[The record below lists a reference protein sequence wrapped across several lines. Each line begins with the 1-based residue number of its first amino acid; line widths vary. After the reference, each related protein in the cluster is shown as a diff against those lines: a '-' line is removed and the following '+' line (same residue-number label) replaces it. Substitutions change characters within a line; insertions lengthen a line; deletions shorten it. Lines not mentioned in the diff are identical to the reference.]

1 MRLPFFKRA
10 ATFEHGI
17 HPAYHKETGSLPIRR
32 LPFAPRL
39 IVPLSQHIGKAAVC
53 CVNVGQEVLRGQLIA
68 TADGF
73 VSLPVHAPAT
83 GVVEAIG
90 LMPAANGKMVDS
102 ITIRVYEAD
111 GQEVQVRAPLDVDAL
126 DKKELLA
133 AIQATGIS
141 GFGGATFPAHVKLS
155 VPPETVIDTLVVN
168 GAECEPFLTCDH
180 RIMLE
185 RTQDLIRGIR
195 IAMKVSGAPRTIIG
209 VEDNKPDAIA
219 AIRAALRLEHVA
231 TERQTS
237 GAAASHLLPQ
247 TAGYA
252 SNVSEVSTDG
262 SITVKALE
270 TKYPQGAED
279 TIIYAL
285 LGREIPAGQRPAS
298 IGVLVSN
305 VMTLAYMGRLLPAG
319 EGIIERVLTV
329 AGPAVERPGNYI
341 VPIGT
346 PLRFLLEQVGARS
359 SANEIILGGPMMGMT
374 ISSLDVPVTKGTS
387 GVLAF
392 GREQVVPE
400 TPRTY
405 SCIKCG
411 ECLKVCPKFLNPSQL
426 GLLAAKREYEEMA
439 ERYNLDR
446 CFECGC
452 CSYVCPSHI
461 PLVQQFRIAKAVNR
475 ESAAKHPT
483 ETATK

>member
-17 HPAYHKETGSLPIRR
+17 HPAYHKETGGLPIKR
-32 LPFAPRL
+32 LAFAPRL
-39 IVPLSQHIGKAAVC
+39 IVPLSQHIGKPAVC
-53 CVNVGQEVLRGQLIA
+53 CVQVGQEVSRGQVIA

-102 ITIRVYEAD
+102 ITIRVYQAD
-111 GQEVQVRAPLDVDAL
+111 GQAVLVGEPRDFEHM

-133 AIQATGIS
+133 AIQDTGIS
-141 GFGGATFPAHVKLS
+141 GLGGATFPAHVKLS
-155 VPPETVIDTLVVN
+155 VPPETVIDTMVVN

-180 RIMLE
+180 RIMVE

-209 VEDNKPDAIA
+209 VEDNKPDAIE
-219 AIRAALRLEHVA
+219 AIRAALPA
-231 TERQTS
+231 
-237 GAAASHLLPQ
+237 
-247 TAGYA
+247 
-252 SNVSEVSTDG
+252 DG
-262 SITVKALE
+262 TITVQALE

-298 IGVLVSN
+298 IGVLVNN
-305 VMTLAYMGRLLPAG
+305 VMTLAYLGRLLPVG

-329 AGPAVERPGNYI
+329 AGPAVEKPGNYI

-346 PLRFLLEQVGARS
+346 PLRFLLEQVGAKS
-359 SANEIILGGPMMGMT
+359 SAKEVILGGPMMGMT

-392 GREQVVPE
+392 AEAQLADE
-400 TPRTY
+400 AQRTY
-405 SCIKCG
+405 TCVKCG
-411 ECLKVCPKFLNPSQL
+411 ECLNVCPRFLNPSQL
-426 GLLAAKREYEEMA
+426 GLLAAKREYAEMA

-461 PLVQQFRIAKAVNR
+461 PLVQQFRVAKAFNR
-475 ESAAKHPT
+475 EKTSA
-483 ETATK
+483 

>member
-1 MRLPFFKRA
+1 MRLPFVKRA
-10 ATFEHGI
+10 ATFAHGI

-53 CVNVGQEVLRGQLIA
+53 CVSVGQEVLRGQVIA

-102 ITIRVYEAD
+102 VTIRVYEAD
-111 GQEVQVRAPLDVDAL
+111 GQQILVSEPRDIDAL
-126 DKKELLA
+126 DKKQLLA
-133 AIQATGIS
+133 AIQQTGIS
-141 GFGGATFPAHVKLS
+141 GLGGATFPAHVKLS
-155 VPPETVIDTLVVN
+155 VPPDVVIDTMVVN

-180 RIMLE
+180 RIMVE
-185 RTQDLIRGIR
+185 RTQDLLRGIR
-195 IAMKVSGAPRTIIG
+195 IAMKVSGAPRTVIG

-219 AIRAALRLEHVA
+219 AIRAALPA
-231 TERQTS
+231 
-237 GAAASHLLPQ
+237 
-247 TAGYA
+247 
-252 SNVSEVSTDG
+252 DG
-262 SITVKALE
+262 SITVQALE

-298 IGVLVSN
+298 IGVLVNN
-305 VMTLAYMGRLLPAG
+305 VKTLAYLGRLLPAG
-319 EGIIERVLTV
+319 EGIVERVLTV
-329 AGPAVERPGNYI
+329 AGPGVQKPGNYI

-359 SANEIILGGPMMGMT
+359 NASEVILGGPMMGMT

-392 GREQVVPE
+392 GKAQVAEE
-400 TPRTY
+400 TPRVY
-405 SCIKCG
+405 PCIKCG
-411 ECLKVCPKFLNPSQL
+411 ECLNVCPKFLNPSQL
-426 GLLAAKREYEEMA
+426 GLLAAKREYAVMA
-439 ERYNLDR
+439 ESFNLDR

-475 ESAAKHPT
+475 ERAA
-483 ETATK
+483 A

>member
-1 MRLPFFKRA
+1 MRLPFLKRA
-10 ATFEHGI
+10 ATFAHGI

-39 IVPLSQHIGKAAVC
+39 IVPLSQHIGKAALC
-53 CVNVGQEVLRGQLIA
+53 CVSVGQEVLRGQVIA

-102 ITIRVYEAD
+102 VTIRVYEAD
-111 GQEVQVRAPLDVDAL
+111 GQQILVSEPRDIDAL
-126 DKKELLA
+126 DKKQLLA
-133 AIQATGIS
+133 AIQQTGIS
-141 GFGGATFPAHVKLS
+141 GLGGATFPAHVKLS
-155 VPPETVIDTLVVN
+155 VPPDVVIDTMVVN

-180 RIMLE
+180 RIMVE
-185 RTQDLIRGIR
+185 RTQDLLRGIR
-195 IAMKVSGAPRTIIG
+195 IAMKVSGAPRTVIG

-219 AIRAALRLEHVA
+219 AIRAALPA
-231 TERQTS
+231 
-237 GAAASHLLPQ
+237 
-247 TAGYA
+247 
-252 SNVSEVSTDG
+252 DG
-262 SITVKALE
+262 SITVQALE

-298 IGVLVSN
+298 IGVLVNN
-305 VMTLAYMGRLLPAG
+305 VMTLAYLGRLLPAG
-319 EGIIERVLTV
+319 EGIVERVLTV
-329 AGPAVERPGNYI
+329 AGPGVQKPGNYI

-359 SANEIILGGPMMGMT
+359 NASEVILGGPMMGMT

-392 GREQVVPE
+392 GKAQVAEE
-400 TPRTY
+400 TPRVY
-405 SCIKCG
+405 PCIKCG
-411 ECLKVCPKFLNPSQL
+411 ECLNVCPKFLNPSQL
-426 GLLAAKREYEEMA
+426 GLLAAKREYAVMA
-439 ERYNLDR
+439 ESFNLDR

-475 ESAAKHPT
+475 ERAA
-483 ETATK
+483 A

>member
-1 MRLPFFKRA
+1 MRLPFVKRA
-10 ATFEHGI
+10 ATFAHGI

-53 CVNVGQEVLRGQLIA
+53 CVSVGQEVLRGQVIA

-102 ITIRVYEAD
+102 VTIRVYEAD
-111 GQEVQVRAPLDVDAL
+111 GQQILVSEPRDIDAL
-126 DKKELLA
+126 DKKQLLA
-133 AIQATGIS
+133 AIQQTGIS
-141 GFGGATFPAHVKLS
+141 GLGGATFPAHVKLS
-155 VPPETVIDTLVVN
+155 VPPDVVIDTMVVN

-180 RIMLE
+180 RIMVE
-185 RTQDLIRGIR
+185 RTQDLLRGIR
-195 IAMKVSGAPRTIIG
+195 IAMKVSGAPRTVIG

-219 AIRAALRLEHVA
+219 AIRAALPA
-231 TERQTS
+231 
-237 GAAASHLLPQ
+237 
-247 TAGYA
+247 
-252 SNVSEVSTDG
+252 DG
-262 SITVKALE
+262 SITVQALE

-298 IGVLVSN
+298 IGVLVNN
-305 VMTLAYMGRLLPAG
+305 VMTLAYLGRLLPAG
-319 EGIIERVLTV
+319 EGIVERVLTV
-329 AGPAVERPGNYI
+329 AGPGVQKPGNYI

-359 SANEIILGGPMMGMT
+359 NASEVILGGPMMGMT

-392 GREQVVPE
+392 GKAQVAEE
-400 TPRTY
+400 TPRVY
-405 SCIKCG
+405 PCIKCG
-411 ECLKVCPKFLNPSQL
+411 ECLNVCPKFLNPSQL
-426 GLLAAKREYEEMA
+426 GLLAAKREYAVMA
-439 ERYNLDR
+439 ESFNLDR

-475 ESAAKHPT
+475 ERAA
-483 ETATK
+483 A

>member
-1 MRLPFFKRA
+1 MRLPFLKRA

-17 HPAYHKETGSLPIRR
+17 HPSYHKETGSLPIRR
-32 LPFAPRL
+32 LAFAPRL
-39 IVPLSQHIGKAAVC
+39 IVPLSQHIGKPAVC
-53 CVNVGQEVLRGQLIA
+53 CVNVGQEVLRGQVIA

-90 LMPAANGKMVDS
+90 LMPSANGKMVDS
-102 ITIRVYEAD
+102 ITIRVYQAD
-111 GQEVQVRAPLDVDAL
+111 GQAVQVSEPRDVDAM

-141 GFGGATFPAHVKLS
+141 GLGGATFPAHVKLS
-155 VPPETVIDTLVVN
+155 VPPEAVIDTLVVN

-180 RIMLE
+180 RIMVE
-185 RTQDLIRGIR
+185 RTQDLLRGIR
-195 IAMKVSGAPRTIIG
+195 IAMKISGAPRTIIG

-219 AIRAALRLEHVA
+219 AIQAALPA
-231 TERQTS
+231 
-237 GAAASHLLPQ
+237 
-247 TAGYA
+247 
-252 SNVSEVSTDG
+252 DG

-285 LGREIPAGQRPAS
+285 LGREIPAGQRPAA
-298 IGVLVSN
+298 IGVLVNN
-305 VMTLAYMGRLLPAG
+305 VMTLAYLGRLLPAG
-319 EGIIERVLTV
+319 EGIVERVLTV

-346 PLRFLLEQVGARS
+346 PLRFLLEQVGAHS
-359 SANEIILGGPMMGMT
+359 SAKEIILGGPMMGMT

-392 GREQVVPE
+392 AKAQLPKDATRV
-400 TPRTY
+400 Y

-411 ECLKVCPKFLNPSQL
+411 ECLKVCPKFLNPSHM
-426 GLLAAKREYEEMA
+426 GLLAAKREYEAMA

-475 ESAAKHPT
+475 EKAA
-483 ETATK
+483 A

>member
-32 LPFAPRL
+32 LAFAPRL
-39 IVPLSQHIGKAAVC
+39 VVPLSQHIGKPAVC
-53 CVNVGQEVLRGQLIA
+53 CVSVGQEVLRGQVIA

-83 GVVEAIG
+83 GIVEAIG
-90 LMPAANGKMVDS
+90 VMPAANGKMVDS
-102 ITIRVYEAD
+102 ITIRVYQAD
-111 GQEVQVRAPLDVDAL
+111 GQQVQVSAPRNVDAL
-126 DKKELLA
+126 DKKELLL
-133 AIQATGIS
+133 AIQQTGIS
-141 GFGGATFPAHVKLS
+141 GLGGATFPAHVKLS
-155 VPPETVIDTLVVN
+155 VPPDAVIDTLVVN

-180 RIMLE
+180 RIMVE
-185 RTQDLIRGIR
+185 RTQDLLRGIR
-195 IAMKVSGAPRTIIG
+195 YALKISGAPRAIIG

-219 AIRAALRLEHVA
+219 AIQAALPA
-231 TERQTS
+231 
-237 GAAASHLLPQ
+237 
-247 TAGYA
+247 
-252 SNVSEVSTDG
+252 DG

-285 LGREIPAGQRPAS
+285 LGREIPAGQRPAA
-298 IGVLVSN
+298 IGVLMNN
-305 VMTLAYMGRLLPAG
+305 VMTLAYLGRLLPAG
-319 EGIIERVLTV
+319 EGMIERVLTV
-329 AGPAVERPGNYI
+329 AGPGVEKPGNYI

-359 SANEIILGGPMMGMT
+359 SAKEIILGGPMMGMT

-392 GREQVVPE
+392 AKAQVTE
-400 TPRTY
+400 EAQRTY
-405 SCIKCG
+405 ACIKCG

-426 GLLAAKREYEEMA
+426 GLLAAKREYAEMA

-461 PLVQQFRIAKAVNR
+461 PLVQQFRVAKAVNR
-475 ESAAKHPT
+475 EKAA
-483 ETATK
+483 A

>member
-1 MRLPFFKRA
+1 MRLPFFHRA

-17 HPAYHKETGSLPIRR
+17 HPVYHKETGALPIRR
-32 LPFAPRL
+32 FPFAPKL
-39 IVPLSQHIGKAAVC
+39 IVLLSQHIGKPALC
-53 CVNVGQEVLRGQLIA
+53 CVRVGQEVLRGEVIA
-68 TADGF
+68 TADGMM
-73 VSLPVHAPAT
+73 SLPVHAPAT

-90 LMPAANGKMVDS
+90 LMPAANGKMVES
-102 ITIRVYEAD
+102 VTIRVYEAD
-111 GQEVQVRAPLDVDAL
+111 GQEVKVSAPRDIEAMDRE
-126 DKKELLA
+126 ELLA
-133 AIQATGIS
+133 AIQQTGIS
-141 GFGGATFPAHVKLS
+141 GLGGATFPAHVKLNA
-155 VPPETVIDTLVVN
+155 PADAVIDTMVVN

-180 RIMLE
+180 RVMVE
-185 RTQDLIRGIR
+185 RTQDLLRGIR
-195 IAMKVSGAPRTIIG
+195 IAMKVSGAPRTVIG

-219 AIRAALRLEHVA
+219 AIQAALRLQHISA
-231 TERQTS
+231 ERQIS

-252 SNVSEVSTDG
+252 SNVSEAPASG
-262 SITVKALE
+262 SITVQALE

-298 IGVLVSN
+298 IGVLVNN
-305 VMTLAYMGRLLPAG
+305 VMTLAYLGRLLPAG
-319 EGIIERVLTV
+319 EGMVERVLTV
-329 AGPAVERPGNYI
+329 AGPAVKKPGNYI

-346 PLRFLLEQVGARS
+346 PLRFVLEQAGARS
-359 SANEIILGGPMMGMT
+359 SASEVILGGPMMGMT

-392 GREQVVPE
+392 GKAAEA
-400 TPRTY
+400 PRVY

-411 ECLKVCPKFLNPSQL
+411 ECVNVCPKFLNPSQL
-426 GLLAAKREYEEMA
+426 GLLAAKREYALMA
-439 ERYNLDR
+439 EQFDLDR

-475 ESAAKHPT
+475 ERAPA
-483 ETATK
+483 

>member
-1 MRLPFFKRA
+1 MNMRLPFFHRA

-17 HPAYHKETGSLPIRR
+17 HPVYHKETGNLPIRR
-32 LPFAPRL
+32 FLFAPKL
-39 IVPLSQHIGKAAVC
+39 IVPLSQHIGKPALC
-53 CVNVGQEVLRGQLIA
+53 CVRVGQEVLRGEVIA
-68 TADGF
+68 TADGAM
-73 VSLPVHAPAT
+73 SLPVHAPAT

-90 LMPAANGKMVDS
+90 PMPSASGKMVES
-102 ITIRVYEAD
+102 ITLRVYEAD
-111 GQEVQVRAPLDVDAL
+111 GQEVRVSAPRDVDSL

-133 AIQATGIS
+133 AVQNTGIA
-141 GFGGATFPAHVKLS
+141 GLGGATFPAHVKLN
-155 VPPETVIDTLVVN
+155 VPQGTAIDTLVVN

-180 RIMLE
+180 RVMVE

-195 IAMKVSGAPRTIIG
+195 LAMKVSGAPRAVIG

-219 AIRAALRLEHVA
+219 AIQAALRLQHISAE
-231 TERQTS
+231 QQIS

-252 SNVSEVSTDG
+252 SNVSEVPTSGT
-262 SITVKALE
+262 ITVKALE

-279 TIIYAL
+279 TIVYAL

-298 IGVLVSN
+298 VGVLMNN
-305 VMTLAYMGRLLPAG
+305 VMTLAYLGRLLPAG
-319 EGIIERVLTV
+319 EGMVERVLTV
-329 AGPAVERPGNYI
+329 AGPAVQRPGNYI

-346 PLRFLLEQVGARS
+346 PLRFVLEQVGAAS
-359 SANEIILGGPMMGMT
+359 SASEVILGGPMMGMT

-392 GREQVVPE
+392 GKANEA
-400 TPRTY
+400 PRVRA
-405 SCIKCG
+405 CIKCG
-411 ECLKVCPKFLNPSQL
+411 ECVNVCPKFLNPSQL
-426 GLLAAKREYEEMA
+426 GLLAAKREYAAMA
-439 ERYNLDR
+439 EQYNLDR

-461 PLVQQFRIAKAVNR
+461 PLVQQFRIAKSFNR
-475 ESAAKHPT
+475 EKAA
-483 ETATK
+483 A

>member
-1 MRLPFFKRA
+1 MRLPFLKRA

-17 HPAYHKETGSLPIRR
+17 HPVYHKETGSLPIRR
-32 LPFAPRL
+32 LAFAPRL
-39 IVPLSQHIGKAAVC
+39 IVPLSQHIGKPAVC
-53 CVNVGQEVLRGQLIA
+53 CVNVGQEVLRGQVIA

-83 GVVEAIG
+83 GVVESIG
-90 LMPAANGKMVDS
+90 LMPSANGKMVDS
-102 ITIRVYEAD
+102 ITIRVYQAD
-111 GQEVQVRAPLDVDAL
+111 GQAVQVSEPRDIDAMN
-126 DKKELLA
+126 KQELLA

-141 GFGGATFPAHVKLS
+141 GLGGATFPAHVKLN
-155 VPPETVIDTLVVN
+155 VPPETKIDTLVVN

-180 RIMLE
+180 RVMVE
-185 RTQDLIRGIR
+185 RTQDLLRGIR
-195 IAMKVSGAPRTIIG
+195 IAMKISGAPRTIIG

-219 AIRAALRLEHVA
+219 AIQAALPA
-231 TERQTS
+231 
-237 GAAASHLLPQ
+237 
-247 TAGYA
+247 
-252 SNVSEVSTDG
+252 DG

-279 TIIYAL
+279 TIICAL
-285 LGREIPAGQRPAS
+285 LGREIPAGQRPAA
-298 IGVLVSN
+298 IGVLVNN
-305 VMTLAYMGRLLPAG
+305 VMTLAYLGRLLPAG
-319 EGIIERVLTV
+319 EGIVERVLTV

-346 PLRFLLEQVGARS
+346 PLRFLLEQVGASS
-359 SANEIILGGPMMGMT
+359 SAKEIILGGPMMGMT
-374 ISSLDVPVTKGTS
+374 ISSLDVPITKGTS

-392 GREQVVPE
+392 GKAQLPE
-400 TPRTY
+400 EAPRVY

-411 ECLKVCPKFLNPSQL
+411 ECLKACPKFLNPSHM
-426 GLLAAKREYEEMA
+426 GLLAAKREYEAMA
-439 ERYNLDR
+439 ERFNLDR

-475 ESAAKHPT
+475 EKAAT
-483 ETATK
+483 

>member
-1 MRLPFFKRA
+1 MRLPFLKRA

-17 HPAYHKETGSLPIRR
+17 HPDYHKETGSLPIKR
-32 LPFAPRL
+32 LAFAPRL
-39 IVPLSQHIGKAAVC
+39 IVPLSQHIGKPAVC
-53 CVNVGQEVLRGQLIA
+53 CVNVGQEVRRGEVIA

-73 VSLPVHAPAT
+73 VSVPVHAPAT
-83 GVVEAIG
+83 GVVESIG
-90 LMPAANGKMVDS
+90 VMPAANGKMVDT
-102 ITIRVYEAD
+102 ITIRVYQAD
-111 GQEVQVRAPLDVDAL
+111 GQEVQVREPRDVESMT
-126 DKKELLA
+126 KQELLL
-133 AIQATGIS
+133 AIQQTGIA

-180 RIMLE
+180 RVMVE
-185 RTQDLIRGIR
+185 RTQDMIRGIR

-219 AIRAALRLEHVA
+219 AIQAALPA
-231 TERQTS
+231 
-237 GAAASHLLPQ
+237 
-247 TAGYA
+247 
-252 SNVSEVSTDG
+252 DG
-262 SITVKALE
+262 TITVQALE

-298 IGVLVSN
+298 IGVLVNN
-305 VMTLAYMGRLLPAG
+305 VMTLTYLGRLLAAG
-319 EGIIERVLTV
+319 EGIVERVLTV
-329 AGPAVERPGNYI
+329 AGPAVEKPGNYI

-346 PLRFLLEQVGARS
+346 PLRFLLEQVGAHS
-359 SANEIILGGPMMGMT
+359 NAKEIILGGPMMGMT

-392 GREQVVPE
+392 GQSLLPASSQRV
-400 TPRTY
+400 Y

-411 ECLKVCPKFLNPSQL
+411 ECLNVCPKFLNPSQL
-426 GLLAAKREYEEMA
+426 GLLAAKREYELMA

-475 ESAAKHPT
+475 EKA
-483 ETATK
+483 TA

>member
-17 HPAYHKETGSLPIRR
+17 HPAYHKETGNLPIKR

-39 IVPLSQHIGKAAVC
+39 IVPLSQHIGKPAVC
-53 CVNVGQEVLRGQLIA
+53 CVSVGQEVLRGQVIA

-90 LMPAANGKMVDS
+90 QMPAANGKMVDS

-111 GQEVQVRAPLDVDAL
+111 SQEVQVRTPRDIEAL
-126 DKKELLA
+126 NKKELLE
-133 AIQATGIS
+133 AIQQTGIS
-141 GFGGATFPAHVKLS
+141 GLGGATFPAHVKLN
-155 VPPETVIDTLVVN
+155 VPPETVIDTMVVN

-180 RIMLE
+180 RIMVE
-185 RTQDLIRGIR
+185 RTQDLLRGIR
-195 IAMKVSGAPRTIIG
+195 IAMKVSGAQRTIIG

-219 AIRAALRLEHVA
+219 AIQAALP
-231 TERQTS
+231 S
-237 GAAASHLLPQ
+237 
-247 TAGYA
+247 
-252 SNVSEVSTDG
+252 DG
-262 SITVKALE
+262 TVTVKALE

-298 IGVLVSN
+298 IGVLVNN
-305 VMTLAYMGRLLPAG
+305 VMTLAYLGRLLPAG
-319 EGIIERVLTV
+319 EGIVERVLTV
-329 AGPAVERPGNYI
+329 AGPAVEKPGNYI

-346 PLRFLLEQVGARS
+346 PLRFLLEQVGAKS
-359 SANEIILGGPMMGMT
+359 SASEIILGGPMMGMT
-374 ISSLDVPVTKGTS
+374 ISSLDVPITKGTS

-392 GREQVVPE
+392 GKAQLPE
-400 TPRTY
+400 EAPRVY

-411 ECLKVCPKFLNPSQL
+411 ECVKVCPKFLNPSQL
-426 GLLAAKREYEEMA
+426 GLLAAKREYAAMA
-439 ERYNLDR
+439 EQYNLDR

-475 ESAAKHPT
+475 EKASA
-483 ETATK
+483 

>member
-1 MRLPFFKRA
+1 ML
-10 ATFEHGI
+10 TSSLSTVLGGLGLEHGI
-17 HPAYHKETGSLPIRR
+17 HPAYHKETGSLPIKR
-32 LPFAPRL
+32 LAFAPRL
-39 IVPLSQHIGKAAVC
+39 IVPLSQHIGKPAVC
-53 CVNVGQEVLRGQLIA
+53 CVSVGQEVLRGQVIA

-90 LMPAANGKMVDS
+90 LMHSANGKMVDS
-102 ITIRVYEAD
+102 ITIRVYQAD
-111 GQEVQVRAPLDVDAL
+111 GQAVQVSAPRDVDAM

-133 AIQATGIS
+133 AIQDTGIS
-141 GFGGATFPAHVKLS
+141 GLGGATFPAHVKLS
-155 VPPETVIDTLVVN
+155 VPPETKIDTMVVN

-180 RIMLE
+180 RIMVE

-219 AIRAALRLEHVA
+219 AIQAALPA
-231 TERQTS
+231 
-237 GAAASHLLPQ
+237 
-247 TAGYA
+247 
-252 SNVSEVSTDG
+252 DG
-262 SITVKALE
+262 TITVKALE

-298 IGVLVSN
+298 IGVLVNN
-305 VMTLAYMGRLLPAG
+305 VMTLAYLGRLLPAG

-346 PLRFLLEQVGARS
+346 PLRFLLEQVGAHS
-359 SANEIILGGPMMGMT
+359 SAKEIILGGPMMGMT

-392 GREQVVPE
+392 AEKQLPE
-400 TPRTY
+400 EAPRVY
-405 SCIKCG
+405 ACIKCG

-475 ESAAKHPT
+475 EK
-483 ETATK
+483 ATK

>member
-1 MRLPFFKRA
+1 MGMRLPFFKRA

-17 HPAYHKETGSLPIRR
+17 HPAYHKETGNLPIKR
-32 LPFAPRL
+32 LAFAPRL
-39 IVPLSQHIGKAAVC
+39 IVPLLQHIGKPAVC
-53 CVNVGQEVLRGQLIA
+53 CVNVGQEVLRGQVIA

-90 LMPAANGKMVDS
+90 LMPSANGKMVDS
-102 ITIRVYEAD
+102 ITIRVYQAD
-111 GQEVQVRAPLDVDAL
+111 GQAVQVSAPRDVDAM

-133 AIQATGIS
+133 AIQDTGIS
-141 GFGGATFPAHVKLS
+141 GLGGATFPAHVKLS
-155 VPPETVIDTLVVN
+155 VPPDVVIDTMVVN

-180 RIMLE
+180 RIMVE

-195 IAMKVSGAPRTIIG
+195 IAMQASGAPRTIIG

-219 AIRAALRLEHVA
+219 AIQAALPA
-231 TERQTS
+231 
-237 GAAASHLLPQ
+237 
-247 TAGYA
+247 
-252 SNVSEVSTDG
+252 DG
-262 SITVKALE
+262 TITVKALE

-298 IGVLVSN
+298 IGVLVNN
-305 VMTLAYMGRLLPAG
+305 VMTLAYLGRLLPAG

-346 PLRFLLEQVGARS
+346 PLRFLLEQVGAKS
-359 SANEIILGGPMMGMT
+359 SAKEIILGGPMMGMT

-392 GREQVVPE
+392 AEKQLPE
-400 TPRTY
+400 EAPRVY
-405 SCIKCG
+405 ACIKCG

-439 ERYNLDR
+439 ERFNLDR

-475 ESAAKHPT
+475 KKAST
-483 ETATK
+483 

>member
-1 MRLPFFKRA
+1 MRLPFLKGA

-17 HPAYHKETGSLPIRR
+17 HPEYHKETGSLPIKR
-32 LPFAPRL
+32 LAFAPKL
-39 IVPLSQHIGKAAVC
+39 IVPLSQHIGKPAVC
-53 CVNVGQEVLRGQLIA
+53 CVQVGQEVLRGQVIA

-83 GVVEAIG
+83 GVVESIG
-90 LMPAANGKMVDS
+90 LTPAANGKMVDS
-102 ITIRVYEAD
+102 VTIRVYQAD
-111 GQEVQVRAPLDVDAL
+111 GQAVQVSEPRDIESM
-126 DKKELLA
+126 DKQQLLA
-133 AIQATGIS
+133 AIQQTGIS
-141 GFGGATFPAHVKLS
+141 GLGGATFPAHVKLN
-155 VPPETVIDTLVVN
+155 VPPETKIDTMVVN

-180 RIMLE
+180 RVMVE
-185 RTQDLIRGIR
+185 RTQDLLRGIR
-195 IAMKVSGAPRTIIG
+195 IAMKISGAPRTVIG

-219 AIRAALRLEHVA
+219 AIQAALPA
-231 TERQTS
+231 
-237 GAAASHLLPQ
+237 
-247 TAGYA
+247 
-252 SNVSEVSTDG
+252 DG

-285 LGREIPAGQRPAS
+285 LGREIPAGQRPAA
-298 IGVLVSN
+298 IGVLVNN
-305 VMTLAYMGRLLPAG
+305 VMTLAYLGRLLPAG
-319 EGIIERVLTV
+319 EGIVERVLTV
-329 AGPAVERPGNYI
+329 AGPAVEKPGNYI

-359 SANEIILGGPMMGMT
+359 SASEIILGGPMMGMT

-392 GREQVVPE
+392 GKAQLPAE
-400 TPRTY
+400 TQRVY

-411 ECLKVCPKFLNPSQL
+411 ECLKVCPKFLNPSQM
-426 GLLAAKREYEEMA
+426 GLLAAKREYEAMA

-461 PLVQQFRIAKAVNR
+461 PLVQQFRVAKAFNR
-475 ESAAKHPT
+475 ERAA
-483 ETATK
+483 A

>member
-1 MRLPFFKRA
+1 MRLPFVKRA
-10 ATFEHGI
+10 ATFAHGI

-39 IVPLSQHIGKAAVC
+39 IVPLSQHIGKAALC
-53 CVNVGQEVLRGQLIA
+53 CVSVGQEVLRGQVIA

-102 ITIRVYEAD
+102 VTIRVYEAD
-111 GQEVQVRAPLDVDAL
+111 GQQILVSEPRDIDAL
-126 DKKELLA
+126 DKKQLLA
-133 AIQATGIS
+133 AIQQTGIS
-141 GFGGATFPAHVKLS
+141 GLGGATFPAHVKLS
-155 VPPETVIDTLVVN
+155 VPPDVVIDTMVVN

-180 RIMLE
+180 RIMVE
-185 RTQDLIRGIR
+185 RTQDLLRGIR
-195 IAMKVSGAPRTIIG
+195 IAMKVSGAPRTVIG

-219 AIRAALRLEHVA
+219 AIRAALPA
-231 TERQTS
+231 
-237 GAAASHLLPQ
+237 
-247 TAGYA
+247 
-252 SNVSEVSTDG
+252 DG
-262 SITVKALE
+262 SITVQALE

-298 IGVLVSN
+298 IGVLVNN
-305 VMTLAYMGRLLPAG
+305 VMTLAYLGRLLPAG
-319 EGIIERVLTV
+319 EGIVERVLTV
-329 AGPAVERPGNYI
+329 AGPGVQKPGNYI

-359 SANEIILGGPMMGMT
+359 NASEVILGGPMMGMT

-392 GREQVVPE
+392 GKAQVAEE
-400 TPRTY
+400 TPRVY
-405 SCIKCG
+405 PCIKCG
-411 ECLKVCPKFLNPSQL
+411 ECLNVCPKFLNPSQL
-426 GLLAAKREYEEMA
+426 GLLAAKREYAVMA
-439 ERYNLDR
+439 ESFNLDR

-475 ESAAKHPT
+475 EKAA
-483 ETATK
+483 A

>member
-1 MRLPFFKRA
+1 MRLPFFKSA

-17 HPAYHKETGSLPIRR
+17 HPDYHKETGSLPIKR
-32 LPFAPRL
+32 LAFAPRL
-39 IVPLSQHIGKAAVC
+39 IVPLSQHIGKPAVC
-53 CVNVGQEVLRGQLIA
+53 CVNVGQEVLRGQVIA

-83 GVVEAIG
+83 GVVDAIG

-102 ITIRVYEAD
+102 ITIRVYQAD
-111 GQEVQVRAPLDVDAL
+111 GQQVMVSEPRDIESM

-133 AIQATGIS
+133 AIQSTGIS
-141 GFGGATFPAHVKLS
+141 GLGGATFPAHVKLS
-155 VPPETVIDTLVVN
+155 LPPETKIDTMVVN

-180 RIMLE
+180 RIMVE

-219 AIRAALRLEHVA
+219 AIRAAL
-231 TERQTS
+231 
-237 GAAASHLLPQ
+237 P
-247 TAGYA
+247 
-252 SNVSEVSTDG
+252 TDG
-262 SITVKALE
+262 TITVQALE

-279 TIIYAL
+279 SIIFAL

-298 IGVLVSN
+298 IGVLVNN
-305 VMTLAYMGRLLPAG
+305 VMTLAYLGRLLPAG
-319 EGIIERVLTV
+319 EGIVERVITV
-329 AGPAVERPGNYI
+329 AGPAVEKPGNYI

-346 PLRFLLEQVGARS
+346 PLRFLLEQVGAKS
-359 SANEIILGGPMMGMT
+359 NAKEIILGGPMMGMT
-374 ISSLDVPVTKGTS
+374 ISSLDVPITKGTS

-392 GREQVVPE
+392 GKGELPE
-400 TPRTY
+400 EATRVY
-405 SCIKCG
+405 ACIKCG
-411 ECLKVCPKFLNPSQL
+411 ECLNVCPRFLNPSQL
-426 GLLAAKREYEEMA
+426 GLLAAKREYAQMA
-439 ERYNLDR
+439 EQYNLDR

-475 ESAAKHPT
+475 DLAINRPSE
-483 ETATK
+483 ATTK

>member
-1 MRLPFFKRA
+1 VKVNDLLLKSGERGERAEAAPVAEARA
-10 ATFEHGI
+10 AVAGRKSVFSFFTSLFSGKATFPHGI
-17 HPAYHKETGSLPIRR
+17 HPEYHKETGSLPIRR
-32 LPFAPRL
+32 MAFAPRL
-39 IVPLSQHIGKAAVC
+39 IVPLSQHIGKPAVC
-53 CVNVGQEVLRGQLIA
+53 CVSVGQEVSRGQVIA

-90 LMPAANGKMVDS
+90 VMPSANGKMVES
-102 ITIRVYEAD
+102 VTIRVYEAD
-111 GQEVQVRAPLDVDAL
+111 SQQVLVSAPRSDDEIAAM
-126 DKKELLA
+126 DKQTLLA
-133 AIQATGIS
+133 AIQQTGIS
-141 GFGGATFPAHVKLS
+141 GLGGATFPAHVKLS
-155 VPPETVIDTLVVN
+155 VPPEVAIDTLVVN

-180 RIMLE
+180 RVMVE
-185 RTQDLIRGIR
+185 RTRDLIRGIGYALR
-195 IAMKVSGAPRTIIG
+195 ISGAPRAIIG

-219 AIRAALRLEHVA
+219 AIRAALPA
-231 TERQTS
+231 
-237 GAAASHLLPQ
+237 
-247 TAGYA
+247 
-252 SNVSEVSTDG
+252 DG
-262 SITVKALE
+262 SIAVQALE

-298 IGVLVSN
+298 IGVLVNN
-305 VMTLAYMGRLLPAG
+305 VMTLAYLGRLLPAG
-319 EGIIERVLTV
+319 EGIVERVLTV
-329 AGPAVERPGNYI
+329 AGPGVEKPGNYI

-359 SANEIILGGPMMGMT
+359 NAGEVILGGPMMGMT

-392 GREQVVPE
+392 GKAQLPE
-400 TPRTY
+400 EAPRVY
-405 SCIKCG
+405 ACIKCG
-411 ECLKVCPKFLNPSQL
+411 ECLKACPKFLNPSQL

-475 ESAAKHPT
+475 EKAST
-483 ETATK
+483 

>member
-1 MRLPFFKRA
+1 MDMRLPFLKRA

-32 LPFAPRL
+32 LAFAPRL
-39 IVPLSQHIGKAAVC
+39 IVPLSQHIGKPAVC
-53 CVNVGQEVLRGQLIA
+53 CVNVGQEVLRGQVIA

-90 LMPAANGKMVDS
+90 LMPSANGKMVDS
-102 ITIRVYEAD
+102 ITIRVYQAD
-111 GQEVQVRAPLDVDAL
+111 GQAVQVSEPRDIDAM
-126 DKKELLA
+126 DKQELLA

-141 GFGGATFPAHVKLS
+141 GLGGATFPAHVKLS
-155 VPPETVIDTLVVN
+155 VPPETKIDTLVVN

-180 RIMLE
+180 RIMVE
-185 RTQDLIRGIR
+185 RTQDLLRGIR
-195 IAMKVSGAPRTIIG
+195 IAMKISGAPRTIIG

-219 AIRAALRLEHVA
+219 AIQAALPA
-231 TERQTS
+231 
-237 GAAASHLLPQ
+237 
-247 TAGYA
+247 
-252 SNVSEVSTDG
+252 DG

-279 TIIYAL
+279 TIICAL
-285 LGREIPAGQRPAS
+285 LGREIPAGQRPAA
-298 IGVLVSN
+298 IGVLVNN
-305 VMTLAYMGRLLPAG
+305 VMTLAYLGRLLPAG
-319 EGIIERVLTV
+319 EGIVERVLTV
-329 AGPAVERPGNYI
+329 AGPAVQRPGNYI

-346 PLRFLLEQVGARS
+346 PLRFLLEQVGAS
-359 SANEIILGGPMMGMT
+359 SGAKEIILGGPMMGMT

-392 GREQVVPE
+392 GKTQLPE
-400 TPRTY
+400 EAPRVY

-411 ECLKVCPKFLNPSQL
+411 ECLKACPKFLNPSHM
-426 GLLAAKREYEEMA
+426 GLLAAKREYELMA
-439 ERYNLDR
+439 ERYNLER

-461 PLVQQFRIAKAVNR
+461 PLVQQFRIAKAVIR
-475 ESAAKHPT
+475 EKAA
-483 ETATK
+483 A

>member
-1 MRLPFFKRA
+1 MRLPFLKRA
-10 ATFEHGI
+10 ATFAHGI

-39 IVPLSQHIGKAAVC
+39 IVPLSQHIGKAALC
-53 CVNVGQEVLRGQLIA
+53 CVSVGQEVLRGQVIA
-68 TADGF
+68 TADGMM
-73 VSLPVHAPAT
+73 SLPVHAPAT

-90 LMPAANGKMVDS
+90 PMPAANGKMVDS
-102 ITIRVYEAD
+102 VTIRVYEAD
-111 GQEVQVRAPLDVDAL
+111 SQEVQVRAPLDIEVM

-133 AIQATGIS
+133 AIQQTGIS
-141 GFGGATFPAHVKLS
+141 GLGGATFPAHVKLN
-155 VPPETVIDTLVVN
+155 VPQDVVIDTMVVN

-180 RIMLE
+180 RIMVE
-185 RTQDLIRGIR
+185 RTQELLRGIR
-195 IAMKVSGAPRTIIG
+195 YALKASGAPRAIIG

-219 AIRAALRLEHVA
+219 AIRAALRLQHISA
-231 TERQTS
+231 ERQSS
-237 GAAASHLLPQ
+237 GAAASDLLPQ

-252 SNVSEVSTDG
+252 SNVSEVSASG
-262 SITVKALE
+262 SITVQALE

-298 IGVLVSN
+298 IGVLVNN
-305 VMTLAYMGRLLPAG
+305 VMTLAYLGRLLPAG
-319 EGIIERVLTV
+319 EGIVERVLTV
-329 AGPAVERPGNYI
+329 AGPGVTKPGNYI

-359 SANEIILGGPMMGMT
+359 NASEVILGGPMMGMT

-392 GREQVVPE
+392 GKEQVAEE
-400 TPRTY
+400 TPRVY
-405 SCIKCG
+405 PCIKCG
-411 ECLKVCPKFLNPSQL
+411 ECLNVCPKFLNPSQL
-426 GLLAAKREYEEMA
+426 GLLAEKREYAAMA
-439 ERYNLDR
+439 ESFNLDR

-475 ESAAKHPT
+475 EKAA
-483 ETATK
+483 A